1 MGDFMINSINKFT
14 ATSLL
19 KVKSEGKKISMLTAY
34 DYPMAKLLDEAG
46 IDCILVGD
54 SLGMVVL
61 GYESTLQVTVDDIVH
76 HCKAV
81 SRGTKRALVIA
92 DMPFLSYHINVE
104 DSVRN
109 AGRMIQ
115 EGGASAVKLEG
126 GSNVIDK
133 IKAIINA
140 QIPVIGHLGLTPQS
154 INMLGG
160 YKVQGTKSE
169 QVKRLIEEAEL
180 LQQAGVLA
188 IVLECIPEKVG
199 KLISE
204 KLDIPTIGIGA
215 GKYCDGQVL
224 VTQDMLGIY
233 SDFKPKFVKQYAQ
246 LGNII
251 NNACLQ
257 YISEVQQQQFPDA
270 EHSFKIDDEVLS
282 ELY

>member
-1 MGDFMINSINKFT
+1 MINSINKFT